1 MVPFILLSTVFLF
14 LGFYSIVNKVKA
26 IKWFYYLIIL
36 LPIGGVFSGFFTK
49 SAVAVYEFFYIGL
62 CLSFLLSSTKNKTY
76 SLIFLFAV
84 LLIPLLNILGIVQG
98 NQIEFILKDT
108 KPFIVLAIALV
119 LIRSMKNT
127 SAILTISDIKILL
140 IVNLLKVIF
149 IYILGSYYGLN
160 TEVSDDPFFIQNEG
174 FRYGDIGTLFVVF
187 YFIYKLT
194 HKQKFSFFDTV
205 CIIIPILITQQR
217 TLLLTLVI
225 ILYVFYLFN
234 GKVISKLIMLSMIP
248 LSIYALFNLVGGRI
262 FDVLDS
268 DLLLKLFSIRFS
280 PFINELANFKL
291 ISDYLFGLGF
301 GKPFY
306 IPWFEYRENINN
318 FNPNIDNLYL
328 TYFMK
333 FGVSFIF
340 IFAVFYYVFQKN
352 IPNKVY
358 VRYLVIY
365 LLLIGATTAFSY
377 QSIFIFLFT
386 FPVLFSQLTQT
397 QNQFFLKNKPK
408 SIKSQRL

>member
-1 MVPFILLSTVFLF
+1 MLPFILLSTVFLF
-14 LGFYSIVNKVKA
+14 LGFYSVINKVKA
-26 IKWFYYLIIL
+26 IKWFFYLIIL

-49 SAVAVYEFFYIGL
+49 SALAVYEFFYIGL
-62 CLSFLLSSTKNKTY
+62 CLAFLLSSTKKKTY
-76 SLIFLFAV
+76 SFIFLFAV
-84 LLIPLLNILGIVQG
+84 LLIPLLNVLGVVQG

-127 SAILTISDIKILL
+127 SAILTPSDIKILL
-140 IVNLLKVIF
+140 VLNLLKVIF
-149 IYILGSYYGLN
+149 IYILGSYFGLN
-160 TEVSDDPFFIQNEG
+160 TEVSEDPFFIQNEG
-174 FRYGDIGTLFVVF
+174 FRYGDIGTLFVIF

-194 HKQKFSFFDTV
+194 HKQKFSFFDTL

-217 TLLLTLVI
+217 TLILTLVI

-248 LSIYALFNLVGGRI
+248 LSIYVLFNLVGGRI
-262 FDVLDS
+262 FDVFDS

-280 PFINELANFKL
+280 PFINELANFKST
-291 ISDYLFGLGF
+291 SDYLFGLGF

-340 IFAVFYYVFQKN
+340 IFAFFYYAFQKN

-377 QSIFIFLFT
+377 QSIFIFLYT
-386 FPVLFSQLTQT
+386 FPVLLSQLTQNQKKLFSKT
-397 QNQFFLKNKPK
+397 NQNL
-408 SIKSQRL
+408 